1 MKQFKIFTR
10 YALYTLLVAVALTSC
25 SDDDRRKINRDD
37 YSKNGVS
44 RINVVETT
52 VINGH
57 RLSIIKVDEKE
68 FFVNAD
74 GGIVP
79 LSNCN

>member
-1 MKQFKIFTR
+1 MKKLRTKIS
-10 YALYTLLVAVALTSC
+10 YALYTLLVAVAFTSC
-25 SDDDRRKINRDD
+25 TER
-37 YSKNGVS
+37 NGVS
-44 RINVVETT
+44 RINMIETT

-57 RLSIIKVDEKE
+57 RFSIIKVDDKE

-74 GGIVP
+74 GGIEP

>member
-1 MKQFKIFTR
+1 MKRFKTLISYT
-10 YALYTLLVAVALTSC
+10 LYTLSVAVAFTSC
-25 SDDDRRKINRDD
+25 SDDRQKINRGD

-52 VINGH
+52 VINRH
-57 RLSIIKVDEKE
+57 RLSIIKVDQKE